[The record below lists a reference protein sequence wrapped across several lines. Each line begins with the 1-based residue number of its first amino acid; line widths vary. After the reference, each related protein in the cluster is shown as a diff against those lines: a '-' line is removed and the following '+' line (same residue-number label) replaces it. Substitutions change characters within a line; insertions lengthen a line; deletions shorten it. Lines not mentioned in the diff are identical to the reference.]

1 MANKGKKLWED
12 YKRGIGYSADSPDQK
27 KSSRK
32 SSSMEPAVKS
42 RGREEW
48 EKFKA
53 GGGLDFGFDGSAIDN
68 FLRDSQ
74 SYLERASRG
83 LQDMDWAKS
92 RSEHTQKDWARD
104 ADNMQRQY
112 REVEDLVRDNA
123 EWIEPESLRKIQDY
137 LDRFG
142 KGLSEVKEGYR
153 KNRDFY
159 GQFPSEEAYGEYVD
173 WENKRTLD
181 VDAYAREIAELEKT
195 ADTMDYDWTD
205 ANQRKK
211 AEEEIKKIQDE
222 VIRRKVYLNQAK
234 TIQEKERLSSVANPD
249 SDSYDP
255 EFQKRSEYR
264 STKTDNPW
272 EKFVSQYGMGYGDLE
287 YEYINQKG
295 LRTAINQNHILK
307 KQEYEAEESPFQ
319 EKGYDYLTDREI
331 GIYNYYYSQGGKEM
345 AKKYLDSLQEELN
358 YRKAAAL
365 YANMEG
371 KTGQEMLYGVGAGF
385 DQFQS
390 GMKGFV
396 SGLLGDESYTPP
408 TATQFA
414 SGMVRQDLEDTGWKL
429 PKALGGA
436 SLGQVG
442 YDAIT
447 TTTNMV
453 PSILGATLANA
464 VAPGSGA
471 FVGNALMGASAAGNA
486 YTEAIQQGHSKD
498 QARAYAAAMG
508 GSEVAM
514 QYALG
519 GISKLGGIVSNHAIS
534 KALAGVE
541 NGVRKA
547 ALELGGSM
555 ASEALEEG
563 VQEVLTPVFQNLF
576 LHADADV
583 DWSEVAYSAILGGLT
598 AGVLEGPSVVGNAMA
613 DSGHPA
619 EPVQAQ
625 QPRQDGGMSTAEK
638 LETPQAAPTVTAP
651 QDTSQQELAKEE
663 SPAAGGDIQKVAAKF
678 GKQAKAVEQIYRL
691 GGAEQDVD
699 SFERAFS
706 LAHEMGRSG
715 VSEDYTIHSPATQT
729 LTEQQRRFAWQTG
742 QAAQRQVGDTPV
754 RAVDKST
761 GRPVEVAQVIE
772 ATEPGQLQLQL
783 ADGKTASIQD
793 IQFQDEGEAALYDA
807 VAELGVSANMANT
820 LVDTWR
826 KAPDGVSAE
835 AYAAGM
841 VEVFAYGQHH
851 IPKGEMAKDSVASGL
866 TKAQREV
873 IYAQGAAF
881 GKEAVQQQENHAQR
895 ARMAH
900 GTETAKQRTETMAA
914 SYRETTDGET
924 GRKGRVVF
932 DRKGR
937 TLTDV
942 QEAGIKTMELLSEV
956 VGAEFHVFESY
967 EKEGKRLYRDENGVE
982 RAAPNGWYEPN
993 TGRIYVDLNAG
1004 DTGAGT
1010 MLFTVAHEL
1019 THFIRQ
1025 WSPAKFDALAEAV
1038 IKLVY
1043 EEKGISVV
1051 KLVRSQQAKAER
1063 NGRTIDFD
1071 TAYEE
1076 VVADSMESILTSG
1089 RVAEMMAQI
1098 QQEDQTL
1105 WQKIRQW
1112 FQKLAQDIRQAVQAY
1127 AGYKPDSAE
1136 GRAVA
1141 QMEQLLPI
1149 LEGFYQDAL
1158 QEAGEN
1164 YRAAEGQKNTTED
1177 GGVKML
1183 SIRNTSRMTLEEQLK
1198 KYYKGEL
1205 KTSDSLYFG
1214 ETPDSVLQSGLE
1226 PLPLAFPTA
1235 NFKKSTQDKHNVP
1248 RRAIKGLRSS
1258 LEKALFSFV
1267 KDGRF
1272 GFVVPDIDADG
1283 KPLLIG
1289 IETNV
1294 EMDRQK
1300 VNVIR
1305 SVYGLDN
1312 PKAWIQNQIQA
1323 GKEIAVYDKK
1333 RADSWLQTYGYLASV
1348 GDGIEL
1354 FELSVSQHESNVN
1367 KEIEPSSPEGSQLS
1381 VRSRVPNS
1389 SIPDSSIDNSLENVN
1404 KKLSA
1409 RQEKVDADGNAL
1421 SAEQA
1426 AFFQESKVRDEDGK
1440 LRVMYHG
1447 TPSGDFTVF
1456 RDGSY
1461 FTSDKAYADGYQNP
1475 NASMLRPNKPIS
1487 SPKTFA
1493 VYLNI
1498 KKPFDLRDPETKRI
1512 YIEEYIKGGNA
1523 VGINPYLPDGE
1534 YQKIQTVDW
1543 TEGEDLRDF
1552 LQDNEYDYDGLI
1564 LDEGGTGGYGDSVKS
1579 RGMSYVVFSP
1589 EQIKNVDN
1597 TKPTEN
1603 PDIRYSDRD
1612 PLQKKTLEE
1621 LEKENSALRED
1632 MKQLK
1637 EWNKLQ
1643 KQVTGGKMLTPRSVE
1658 AAARY
1663 LKKLFYAGGDAKEL
1677 AQKLS
1682 GVYEY
1687 ILNDPEST
1695 WEGVREAAEPAI
1707 RWLQSNEKTRK
1718 SQYAQDVLA
1727 TLKGRNFRL
1736 DEVQLGEVRY
1746 QYGSLKEYR
1755 RAVKNMASSKAG
1767 MSLDELWQ
1775 EMASQYPDIFDA
1787 EVNAADMPEAFAQVL
1802 ERLESMENSESA
1814 MEQRVKDQAMLREIY
1829 DSYWRV
1835 TVLET
1840 TADKHKKELDALRD
1854 KHTVKM
1860 AELRQKRDAA
1870 LEELREEKKASVEG
1884 VRDTRNKADM
1894 RKKIRRKIME
1904 LQKLLLRGNKKQNVK
1919 EGMQDF
1925 AATALASAEILF
1937 MDNYSNEDMVR
1948 NGVGVEVD
1956 AAESRLID
1964 ETQKLLNMRKDLYN
1978 EGLIRQEAEEVMVY
1992 GKSGSYEKRMEKS
2005 AKLDK
2010 MISENMRKLKGVFE
2024 RERNR
2029 LNKATVAGILG
2040 ELASSYR
2047 KLASSDMVY
2056 IRGAFDENVYQ
2067 HLNQLQENMGG
2078 ATVRDMSLRQ
2088 LKELADAY
2096 TMVLST
2102 VRNANRL
2109 FNEKL
2114 NMSRD
2119 EAAGKVIRE
2128 IRSSGK
2134 QHSKARL
2141 PGKQSAETFSWNNE
2155 KPVYAFE
2162 RLGSETMM
2170 AQYQAIRDG
2179 QDTYAEDMQAAKAY
2193 RQEQE
2198 ETYHRKDWDMD
2209 KLYAFQLESGNV
2221 QLNVEQMMSIY
2232 ALSRRK
2238 EGLAHLLGGGF
2249 VFGKDAKRIISKAGV
2264 PMTYLV
2270 EDATAY
2276 RLTVEEIN
2284 QIANTLTKEQRAFA
2298 DAMQK
2303 YLADVMG
2310 SKGNEVSMALYGV
2323 KSFNDEHYFPIRSS
2337 GQYMERAKL
2346 QAMQKSQGQ
2355 INLVNSGFTKST
2367 VPNAKNPVALDG
2379 FLDVWA
2385 DHVQEMSMYHGLAL
2399 PLEDFRRVYNYAPTV
2414 QEGQMAVSVNAVI
2427 ENAYGRAATGY
2438 LDQLYKDLNADVLV
2452 DNRETIG
2459 KKMVGKFKAA
2469 AVMASASVVIQQ
2481 FSALPRAFALID
2493 PKYFIGRKLDK
2504 KKHDQLWAEL
2514 KKYAPVAFI
2523 KEMGY
2528 FDTGVGMSGKQYL
2541 LQQEYGSIREKLAG
2555 LVQDENYR
2563 DEVLGKLPAL
2573 ADEMTWCGIWEA
2585 VKRETL
2591 ERNPKMDV
2599 RSEPFLKLAGKRFS
2613 EIIDKTQVYDSVLSR
2628 SANMRSKAWYMNV
2641 ITSFMAEPT
2650 TTINMVEDV
2659 IRKGDKKLI
2668 ARTLG
2673 SVLLSQ
2679 TMNALLVSMVYA
2691 ARDDDE
2697 DKTWLEKY
2705 LSTVTVEML
2714 EGFNP
2719 LGYYPLLKDVWS
2731 LMQGYDVERPDMTL
2745 VSEMVK
2751 AANRLTDAQ
2760 EKLSKAET
2768 EEERAEAQKTLQ
2780 NAMWSIADAVASL
2793 LGLPLKNIRRDVK
2806 GAVSLARTVWAD
2818 VNQRDTTALSLQD
2831 EIWNDVMQSIP
2842 FFGSR
2847 YYKDRRDKLYGAMA
2861 ADDREYTRRLEKT
2874 YASEST
2880 FHGAVRTALRE
2891 HDSRIWEAAVVWNE
2905 GKLEEYLKIAKEI
2918 LGESHFEQDDIVLA
2932 IRAEAESM
2940 LEKKAPGEEKA
2951 IGIFN
2956 AEKLGVALA
2965 QDNGE
2970 MVKIICQDLIDT
2982 DMANGKTED
2991 EAKDALESDVR
3002 RELKRRYL
3010 EGDLNRN
3017 LTVRQLA
3024 RHGGM
3029 TQEEASAK
3037 VEGWDWFKANPGS
3050 DATEADVTGYLKTL
3064 PDLGR
3069 SMKDYGLSMDTYR
3082 KKKKVIGAF
3091 EADKDEKGESIPYS
3105 KINKAFPY
3113 IRDLPLSA
3121 EQKTAL
3127 AVACGWSL
3135 KTVEKNKL
3143 W

>member
-1 MANKGKKLWED
+1 MAKGGQLWKE
-12 YKRGIGYSADSPDQK
+12 YMRGSGYSAASSSQTQP
-27 KSSRK
+27 SRK
-32 SSSMEPAVKS
+32 SSSVEPTVKS
-42 RGREEW
+42 RGQEEW

-53 GGGLDFGFDGSAIDN
+53 SGGLDSVFSTSVVDDFVRDSQAYMQQAGQRLQGMNWESARDPAQRQDWSRDAGSLQRRYHEARA
-68 FLRDSQ
+68 FLRDNADRFDPENRAKLQ
-74 SYLERASRG
+74 SYLD
-83 LQDMDWAKS
+83 QFD
-92 RSEHTQKDWARD
+92 RD
-104 ADNMQRQY
+104 FIKVQ
-112 REVEDLVRDNA
+112 
-123 EWIEPESLRKIQDY
+123 
-137 LDRFG
+137 
-142 KGLSEVKEGYR
+142 EGYR
-153 KNRDFY
+153 GSREFY
-159 GQFPSEEAYGEYVD
+159 DQFQTEKDYRSYVAAQEEL
-173 WENKRTLD
+173 ENKKNLD
-181 VDAYAREIAELEKT
+181 LDAYARETAELEKSLD
-195 ADTMDYDWTD
+195 AVDYDWTD
-205 ANQRKK
+205 ANQREK
-211 AEEEIKKIQDE
+211 ADAEVKKIQDE
-222 VIRRKVYLNQAK
+222 VYRRKLYLNQARAL
-234 TIQEKERLSSVANPD
+234 QEKERLSSVANPE
-249 SDSYDP
+249 SKGYDP
-255 EFQKRSEYR
+255 EFETKREYK
-264 STKTDNPW
+264 STETEDFWGKLT
-272 EKFVSQYGMGYGDLE
+272 SQYNMGYADLA
-287 YEYINQKG
+287 YEYINRKEM
-295 LRTAINQNHILK
+295 RDEINQNYAAMK
-307 KQEYEAEESPFQ
+307 RVRYAESPFQ
-319 EKGYDYLTDREI
+319 QKGYDHLTDGEI
-331 GIYNYYYSQGGKEM
+331 DIYNYYYANGGKQ
-345 AKKYLDSLQEELN
+345 AAQKYLDSIQEDLN
-358 YRKAAAL
+358 YRKAAAM
-365 YANMEG
+365 YAKMEG
-371 KTGQEMLYGVGAGF
+371 KTGLEMLHGVEAGL
-385 DQFQS
+385 DQFAS
-390 GMKGFV
+390 GIKGAV
-396 SGLLGDESYTPP
+396 KGVMGEESYTPP

-414 SGMVRQDLEDTGWKL
+414 SGMVRKDLEDNGWKL
-429 PKALGGA
+429 PDALGGA

-486 YTEAIQQGHSKD
+486 YEEAIRDGHDKAH
-498 QARAYAAAMG
+498 ARAYAAAMG

-514 QYALG
+514 QYVLG
-519 GISKLGGIVSNHAIS
+519 GISKLGGVVSNHAIS

-541 NGVRKA
+541 SGVRRA

-563 VQEVLTPVFQNLF
+563 VQEVMTPVFERLF
-576 LHADADV
+576 LNKEDAEV

-598 AGVLEGPSVVGNAMA
+598 AGVLEGPGTVAEALRKHDPNTAPAEAGKTYHDPVA
-613 DSGHPA
+613 DAEEQEQAVAESA
-619 EPVQAQ
+619 QAAVEEPVQASPEADQ
-625 QPRQDGGMSTAEK
+625 EPVQEVAEQEVQKQTGAEGGSVDGPEK
-638 LETPQAAPTVTAP
+638 GAPAKI
-651 QDTSQQELAKEE
+651 QQELTEKGQEEARKEPKGE
-663 SPAAGGDIQKVAAKF
+663 TPATERSVPESGIQVQENAAEGGKSPAVQVSTGNPVAVRRIQATDGKGGMTYELEDGTLAQAKDIQMENA
-678 GKQAKAVEQIYRL
+678 
-691 GGAEQDVD
+691 
-699 SFERAFS
+699 
-706 LAHEMGRSG
+706 
-715 VSEDYTIHSPATQT
+715 
-729 LTEQQRRFAWQTG
+729 
-742 QAAQRQVGDTPV
+742 
-754 RAVDKST
+754 
-761 GRPVEVAQVIE
+761 
-772 ATEPGQLQLQL
+772 
-783 ADGKTASIQD
+783 
-793 IQFQDEGEAALYDA
+793 GEALLYEA
-807 VAELGVSANMANT
+807 VAEMGVSASTANT
-820 LVDTWR
+820 LVDTWK
-826 KAPDGVSAE
+826 KAPEGVSPE
-835 AYAAGM
+835 AYTAGM
-841 VEVFAYGQHH
+841 LEAFNYGRYH
-851 IPKGEMAKDSVASGL
+851 IPAAEMEQSKAIQPL
-866 TKAQREV
+866 TDMQRSTA
-873 IYAQGAAF
+873 YAQGAAF
-881 GKEAVQQQENHAQR
+881 GGELVQSKEANARR
-895 ARMAH
+895 ARVIQKAQAAAKQS
-900 GTETAKQRTETMAA
+900 GQALAASSRETAA
-914 SYRETTDGET
+914 GET

-937 TLTDV
+937 MLTNV

-967 EKEGKRLYRDENGVE
+967 EKEGKRLYRDENGAE
-982 RAAPNGWYEPN
+982 RVAPNGWYEPD

-1112 FQKLAQDIRQAVQAY
+1112 FQKLAQDIRQAVQAC

-1141 QMEQLLPI
+1141 QMEELLPI

-1164 YRAAEGQKNTTED
+1164 YQAAEGQKNTTGY
-1177 GGVKML
+1177 GGVK
-1183 SIRNTSRMTLEEQLK
+1183 
-1198 KYYKGEL
+1198 
-1205 KTSDSLYFG
+1205 
-1214 ETPDSVLQSGLE
+1214 
-1226 PLPLAFPTA
+1226 
-1235 NFKKSTQDKHNVP
+1235 
-1248 RRAIKGLRSS
+1248 
-1258 LEKALFSFV
+1258 FSF
-1267 KDGRF
+1267 
-1272 GFVVPDIDADG
+1272 
-1283 KPLLIG
+1283 
-1289 IETNV
+1289 
-1294 EMDRQK
+1294 
-1300 VNVIR
+1300 
-1305 SVYGLDN
+1305 
-1312 PKAWIQNQIQA
+1312 A
-1323 GKEIAVYDKK
+1323 GKT
-1333 RADSWLQTYGYLASV
+1333 R
-1348 GDGIEL
+1348 DGIEVYETSDAVKSL
-1354 FELSVSQHESNVN
+1354 PWKDRKKLFLNIMKNQFRGRTAKFIRNGHAYYASFEYGDVTKNIYGDNTSDLSGKDAKINIGADGNIFELIENADYFMSAPETGKEKHLHKGVKYWDYFVKTVQIDNKVFDVLANVRKKEDGSYVYVIEMFRN
-1367 KEIEPSSPEGSQLS
+1367 KEIELSSPEGSQLS

-1389 SIPDSSIDNSLENVN
+1389 SIPDSSIDNSQENVN

-1475 NASMLRPNKPIS
+1475 NASMLRPNKPVS

-1589 EQIKNVDN
+1589 EQVKDVDN

-1643 KQVTGGKMLTPRSVE
+1643 KQVTGGKMLTSRSVE

-1682 GVYEY
+1682 SVYEY

-1707 RWLQSNEKTRK
+1707 RWLQGNEKTRK
-1718 SQYAQDVLA
+1718 SQYAQDILA

-1736 DEVQLGEVRY
+1736 DEVQLGEVRHRY
-1746 QYGSLKEYR
+1746 SSLKEYR

-1775 EMASQYPDIFDA
+1775 KMASQYPDIFDA

-1802 ERLESMENSESA
+1802 ERLESMEDSESA

-1925 AATALASAEILF
+1925 TATALDSAEILF
-1937 MDNYSNEDMVR
+1937 MDNYSENDMIR
-1948 NGVGVEVD
+1948 NGVLVEVD
-1956 AAESRLID
+1956 SEEIHLIEEAKRLF
-1964 ETQKLLNMRKDLYN
+1964 QKRDDLFNLHLIQKEYDRNPLSPEEEYLNRMKRVAVLDRKIYD
-1978 EGLIRQEAEEVMVY
+1978 IKKQ
-1992 GKSGSYEKRMEKS
+1992 
-2005 AKLDK
+2005 
-2010 MISENMRKLKGVFE
+2010 LKGVFE

-2029 LNKATVAGILG
+2029 LNKATVSGILG
-2040 ELASSYR
+2040 DLIKSYAN
-2047 KLASSDMVY
+2047 LSWADAAY
-2056 IRGAFDENVYQ
+2056 IRDSFDENVYQ
-2067 HLNQLQENMGG
+2067 HLIQLQKDVGG
-2078 ATVRDMSLRQ
+2078 TTVRDMSLRQ

-2141 PGKQSAETFSWNNE
+2141 LGKQSAETFSWNNE

-2170 AQYQAIRDG
+2170 TQYQAIRDG

-2238 EGLAHLLGGGF
+2238 EGLAHLLSGGF
-2249 VFGKDAKRIISKAGV
+2249 VFGRDAKRIISKAGV

-2650 TTINMVEDV
+2650 TTINMVEDA
-2659 IRKGDKKLI
+2659 IRKGDKKQI

-2731 LMQGYDVERPDMTL
+2731 LMQGYDIERPDMTL

-2751 AANRLTDAQ
+2751 AANQLTDAQ

-2768 EEERAEAQKTLQ
+2768 EEEQAEAQKTLQ
-2780 NAMWSIADAVASL
+2780 NAMWGIADAVASL
-2793 LGLPLKNIRRDVK
+2793 MGLPLKNIRRDVK
-2806 GAVSLARTVWAD
+2806 GAVSLAKTVWAD

-2891 HDSRIWEAAVVWNE
+2891 HDSRIWEAAVAWNE

-2982 DMANGKTED
+2982 EMANGKTED
-2991 EAKDALESDVR
+2991 EAEDELESDVR
-3002 RELKRRYL
+3002 RELKQRYL

-3017 LTVRQLA
+3017 LAVRQLA

-3029 TQEEASAK
+3029 TQEEACAK
-3037 VEGWDWFKANPGS
+3037 VEGWDWFKANPDN
-3050 DATEADVTGYLKTL
+3050 DATEADVAGYLKAL

-3082 KKKKVIGAF
+3082 KEKKVIVAF
-3091 EADKDEKGESIPYS
+3091 ESDKDEEGNSIAYS
-3105 KINKAFPY
+3105 RIDKAFPY

>member
-1 MANKGKKLWED
+1 MAKITLKQLQDIDRSIEAAYNRGEKVRQDAIAKGTWNKAAQE
-12 YKRGIGYSADSPDQK
+12 RTQ
-27 KSSRK
+27 RK
-32 SSSMEPAVKS
+32 SLALE
-42 RGREEW
+42 
-48 EKFKA
+48 
-53 GGGLDFGFDGSAIDN
+53 LDAYD
-68 FLRDSQ
+68 Q
-74 SYLERASRG
+74 
-83 LQDMDWAKS
+83 Q
-92 RSEHTQKDWARD
+92 TQKMEQEL
-104 ADNMQRQY
+104 DNY
-112 REVEDLVRDNA
+112 
-123 EWIEPESLRKIQDY
+123 
-137 LDRFG
+137 
-142 KGLSEVKEGYR
+142 
-153 KNRDFY
+153 
-159 GQFPSEEAYGEYVD
+159 
-173 WENKRTLD
+173 T
-181 VDAYAREIAELEKT
+181 
-195 ADTMDYDWTD
+195 YDWTD
-205 ANQRKK
+205 SSQRQEAASYTKK
-211 AEEEIKKIQDE
+211 MVEEIQ
-222 VIRRKVYLNQAK
+222 RRKAYSARQRRTLQRG
-234 TIQEKERLSSVANPD
+234 RLEEV
-249 SDSYDP
+249 SDAYADGYDP

-408 TATQFA
+408 TATQIA

-429 PKALGGA
+429 PQALGGA

-464 VAPGSGA
+464 VVPGSGA

-486 YTEAIQQGHSKD
+486 YTEAIQQGHSKE

-638 LETPQAAPTVTAP
+638 PETPQAAPTVTAP
-651 QDTSQQELAKEE
+651 QDTSQQELAQEE

-742 QAAQRQVGDTPV
+742 QAAQRQVGSTPV

-783 ADGKTASIQD
+783 ADGKTASTQD
-793 IQFQDEGEAALYDA
+793 IQFLDEGEAALYDA

-841 VEVFAYGQHH
+841 AEVFAYGQHH
-851 IPKGEMAKDSVASGL
+851 IPKGEMAKDSAASGL
-866 TKAQREV
+866 TKAQREA

-881 GKEAVQQQENHAQR
+881 GKEVVQQQEYHARR

-914 SYRETTDGET
+914 SYRETAAGET
-924 GRKGRVVF
+924 GWKGRVVF

-937 TLTDV
+937 TLTNV

-982 RAAPNGWYEPN
+982 RAAPNGWYEPD

-1098 QQEDQTL
+1098 QQEDQSL

-1141 QMEQLLPI
+1141 QMEEMLPI

-1164 YRAAEGQKNTTED
+1164 YQAAEGQKNTTGD
-1177 GGVKML
+1177 GG
-1183 SIRNTSRMTLEEQLK
+1183 K
-1198 KYYKGEL
+1198 K
-1205 KTSDSLYFG
+1205 
-1214 ETPDSVLQSGLE
+1214 
-1226 PLPLAFPTA
+1226 
-1235 NFKKSTQDKHNVP
+1235 
-1248 RRAIKGLRSS
+1248 
-1258 LEKALFSFV
+1258 FSF
-1267 KDGRF
+1267 
-1272 GFVVPDIDADG
+1272 
-1283 KPLLIG
+1283 
-1289 IETNV
+1289 
-1294 EMDRQK
+1294 
-1300 VNVIR
+1300 
-1305 SVYGLDN
+1305 
-1312 PKAWIQNQIQA
+1312 A
-1323 GKEIAVYDKK
+1323 GKT
-1333 RADSWLQTYGYLASV
+1333 R
-1348 GDGIEL
+1348 DGIEVYETSDAVKSL
-1354 FELSVSQHESNVN
+1354 PWKDRKKLFLRIMRTQFRGRTAKFIRNGHAYYAKFSYDDVNKNIYGDKNSDESGRDAKINIGADGNIFELVEHSEYLSSEVERGKEGKPHRGVKNWDYFVKTVQIDGTVFDLLANVRKKDDGEYVYEIELHEN
-1367 KEIEPSSPEGSQLS
+1367 KEIEPSSPDEAPSGVLNGA
-1381 VRSRVPNS
+1381 PNG
-1389 SIPDSSIDNSLENVN
+1389 SIPDFSIDDSQENVN

-1409 RQEKVDADGNAL
+1409 RQEKVDIEAL
-1421 SAEQA
+1421 RKELQTVSAEKLAAEKKYDHLMNDPELVAVERRMADIRNSAESRFTAIRSPEYKQARAEREKIRERLKLEDVKDLAYDLNERERKLQKELQA
-1426 AFFQESKVRDEDGK
+1426 AEESIKAEHAKEVEEK
-1440 LRVMYHG
+1440 AVAK
-1447 TPSGDFTVF
+1447 SGLSEGDYFRQKAVKQFGITDDFT
-1456 RDGSY
+1456 R
-1461 FTSDKAYADGYQNP
+1461 AGY
-1475 NASMLRPNKPIS
+1475 L
-1487 SPKTFA
+1487 
-1493 VYLNI
+1493 
-1498 KKPFDLRDPETKRI
+1498 
-1512 YIEEYIKGGNA
+1512 
-1523 VGINPYLPDGE
+1523 LPDGKMLDFSGSDKKQERIREMDHREIQAIYE
-1534 YQKIQTVDW
+1534 YTSQSNALMRFMNDGNIRIMAETPGIDISQKNPPTQQQYAEIKRFAREYADKRWFMVDI
-1543 TEGEDLRDF
+1543 TGENG
-1552 LQDNEYDYDGLI
+1552 QIIGTYTYDGKVNA
-1564 LDEGGTGGYGDSVKS
+1564 D
-1579 RGMSYVVFSP
+1579 RVVNDIKYYFQNGVLR
-1589 EQIKNVDN
+1589 EQSAVASFL
-1597 TKPTEN
+1597 
-1603 PDIRYSDRD
+1603 YSDRD
-1612 PLQKKTLEE
+1612 PLQKKTLKE
-1621 LEKENSALRED
+1621 LEKENAALRED

-1695 WEGVREAAEPAI
+1695 WEGVRETAEPAI
-1707 RWLQSNEKTRK
+1707 RWLQGNEKTRK
-1718 SQYAQDVLA
+1718 SQYAQDILA
-1727 TLKGRNFRL
+1727 SLKGRNFRL

-1755 RAVKNMASSKAG
+1755 RVVKNMASSKAG

-1802 ERLESMENSESA
+1802 ERLESMEDSESA

-1840 TADKHKKELDALRD
+1840 RADKHKKELDALRD

-1919 EGMQDF
+1919 EEMQDF

-2141 PGKQSAETFSWNNE
+2141 PGKQGAETFSWNNE

-2438 LDQLYKDLNADVLV
+2438 LDQLYKDLNADVVV

-2541 LQQEYGSIREKLAG
+2541 LQQDYGSIREKLAG
-2555 LVQDENYR
+2555 LIQDENYR

-2599 RSEPFLKLAGKRFS
+2599 RSGPFLKLAGKRFS

-2650 TTINMVEDV
+2650 TTINMVEDA
-2659 IRKGDKKLI
+2659 IRKGDKKKI

-3010 EGDLNRN
+3010 KGDLNRN

-3050 DATEADVTGYLKTL
+3050 DATEADVAGYLKTL

>member
-1 MANKGKKLWED
+1 MANKGRKLWED
-12 YKRGIGYSADSPDQK
+12 YKRGSGYSAASSGQTQ
-27 KSSRK
+27 SSRK
-32 SSSMEPAVKS
+32 SSSVEPTVKS
-42 RGREEW
+42 RGQEEW

-53 GGGLDFGFDGSAIDN
+53 SGGLDSVFSTSVVDDFVRDSQAYMQQAGQRLQGMNWESARDPSQRQDWSRDAGSLQRRYHEARA
-68 FLRDSQ
+68 FLRDNADRFDSENRAKLQ
-74 SYLERASRG
+74 SYLDQFG
-83 LQDMDWAKS
+83 
-92 RSEHTQKDWARD
+92 RD
-104 ADNMQRQY
+104 FTKVQ
-112 REVEDLVRDNA
+112 
-123 EWIEPESLRKIQDY
+123 
-137 LDRFG
+137 
-142 KGLSEVKEGYR
+142 EGYR
-153 KNRDFY
+153 GSREFY
-159 GQFPSEEAYGEYVD
+159 DQFQTEKDYSGYVAAQEEL
-173 WENKRTLD
+173 ENKKNLD
-181 VDAYAREIAELEKT
+181 LDAYARETAELEQSLD
-195 ADTMDYDWTD
+195 AVNYDWTD

-211 AEEEIKKIQDE
+211 ADEEVKKIQDE
-222 VIRRKVYLNQAK
+222 VYRRKLYLNQARAL
-234 TIQEKERLSSVANPD
+234 QEKERLSSVANPE
-249 SDSYDP
+249 SKGYDP
-255 EFQKRSEYR
+255 EFETKKEYK
-264 STKTDNPW
+264 STETADFWGKLT
-272 EKFVSQYGMGYGDLE
+272 SQYNMGYADLA
-287 YEYINQKG
+287 YEYINRKEM
-295 LRTAINQNHILK
+295 REEINKKSTAYNRG
-307 KQEYEAEESPFQ
+307 AEESPFQ
-319 EKGYDYLTDREI
+319 QKGYDHLTDGEI
-331 GIYNYYYSQGGKEM
+331 DIYNYYYANGGKQ
-345 AKKYLDSLQEELN
+345 AAQKYLDSIQEDLN
-358 YRKAAAL
+358 YRKAAAM
-365 YANMEG
+365 YAKMEG
-371 KTGQEMLYGVGAGF
+371 KTGLEMLHGVEAGL
-385 DQFQS
+385 DQFAS
-390 GMKGFV
+390 GVKGAV
-396 SGLLGDESYTPP
+396 KGIRGDESYTPP
-408 TATQFA
+408 TATQFT
-414 SGMVRQDLEDTGWKL
+414 SGMVRQDLEDNGWKL
-429 PKALGGA
+429 PDALGGA

-486 YTEAIQQGHSKD
+486 YDEAIRDGHDKTH
-498 QARAYAAAMG
+498 ARAYAAAMG

-514 QYALG
+514 QYVLG
-519 GISKLGGIVSNHAIS
+519 GISKLGGVVSNHAIS

-563 VQEVLTPVFQNLF
+563 VQEVMTPVFERLF
-576 LHADADV
+576 LNKEDAEV

-598 AGVLEGPSVVGNAMA
+598 AGVLEGPGTVAEALRKHDPNTA
-613 DSGHPA
+613 PA
-619 EPVQAQ
+619 EAGKTYHEPVADAQEQEQAA
-625 QPRQDGGMSTAEK
+625 AEAAQ
-638 LETPQAAPTVTAP
+638 EPGEGSVQAAPEVAQAP
-651 QDTSQQELAKEE
+651 VEVPNVEEEKAQTEAEGGPMDGTEKGASAEIQQELTEKSQEGTQEE
-663 SPAAGGDIQKVAAKF
+663 PKGETPTTERSVPESGIQAQENAAEGGKSPAVQVSTGNPVAVRRIQATDGKGGMTYELEDGTLAQAKDIQMENA
-678 GKQAKAVEQIYRL
+678 
-691 GGAEQDVD
+691 
-699 SFERAFS
+699 
-706 LAHEMGRSG
+706 
-715 VSEDYTIHSPATQT
+715 
-729 LTEQQRRFAWQTG
+729 
-742 QAAQRQVGDTPV
+742 
-754 RAVDKST
+754 
-761 GRPVEVAQVIE
+761 
-772 ATEPGQLQLQL
+772 
-783 ADGKTASIQD
+783 
-793 IQFQDEGEAALYDA
+793 GEALLYEA
-807 VAELGVSANMANT
+807 VAEMGVSASTANT
-820 LVDTWR
+820 LVDTWK
-826 KAPDGVSAE
+826 KAPEGVSPE
-835 AYAAGM
+835 AYTAGM
-841 VEVFAYGQHH
+841 LEAFNYGRYH
-851 IPKGEMAKDSVASGL
+851 IPAAEMEQSKAIQPL
-866 TKAQREV
+866 TEAQRTTA
-873 IYAQGAAF
+873 YAQGAAF
-881 GKEAVQQQENHAQR
+881 GGELVQSKEANARR
-895 ARMAH
+895 ARMIQKAQAA
-900 GTETAKQRTETMAA
+900 AKQRGQALAA
-914 SYRETTDGET
+914 PSRETAAGGT

-937 TLTDV
+937 TLTNV

-956 VGAEFHVFESY
+956 VGVEFHVFESY
-967 EKEGKRLYRDENGVE
+967 EKEGKRLYRDENGAE
-982 RAAPNGWYEPN
+982 RAAPNGWYEPD

-1098 QQEDQTL
+1098 QQEDQSL

-1141 QMEQLLPI
+1141 QMEELLPI

-1164 YRAAEGQKNTTED
+1164 YRAAEGQKNTTGD
-1177 GGVKML
+1177 GGDVRY
-1183 SIRNTSRMTLEEQLK
+1183 SVRNGFLTIETTEEERYELLKDAELALAQVSKDAIQNVDLAAYNTRKKSAVVPGFKALAKQLK
-1198 KYYKGEL
+1198 ILNVDLENSNISFPFQLSGKNLEKSLHHQLEYGGTYQDYVKAMSCFTDIVKNAIPIEVHPEKKAGTARENPDLLQTYVLVSGYKDGENIVPVQL
-1205 KTSDSLYFG
+1205 EVKEFRQRGKNLYMTVILTKIDLEVVDTGVPG
-1214 ETPDSVLQSGLE
+1214 ETG
-1226 PLPLAFPTA
+1226 
-1235 NFKKSTQDKHNVP
+1235 NVP
-1248 RRAIKGLRSS
+1248 H
-1258 LEKALFSFV
+1258 LFSRSIIRLQQLFENVNV

-1272 GFVVPDIDADG
+1272 LKYVPDGFLNA
-1283 KPLLIG
+1283 
-1289 IETNV
+1289 E
-1294 EMDRQK
+1294 QK
-1300 VNVIR
+1300 AAKQIALEKQQAEYA
-1305 SVYGLDN
+1305 SYGTS
-1312 PKAWIQNQIQA
+1312 A
-1323 GKEIAVYDKK
+1323 
-1333 RADSWLQTYGYLASV
+1333 
-1348 GDGIEL
+1348 
-1354 FELSVSQHESNVN
+1354 
-1367 KEIEPSSPEGSQLS
+1367 
-1381 VRSRVPNS
+1381 
-1389 SIPDSSIDNSLENVN
+1389 N
-1404 KKLSA
+1404 KKT
-1409 RQEKVDADGNAL
+1409 DGNL
-1421 SAEQA
+1421 
-1426 AFFQESKVRDEDGK
+1426 
-1440 LRVMYHG
+1440 
-1447 TPSGDFTVF
+1447 
-1456 RDGSY
+1456 
-1461 FTSDKAYADGYQNP
+1461 
-1475 NASMLRPNKPIS
+1475 
-1487 SPKTFA
+1487 
-1493 VYLNI
+1493 
-1498 KKPFDLRDPETKRI
+1498 
-1512 YIEEYIKGGNA
+1512 
-1523 VGINPYLPDGE
+1523 
-1534 YQKIQTVDW
+1534 
-1543 TEGEDLRDF
+1543 
-1552 LQDNEYDYDGLI
+1552 
-1564 LDEGGTGGYGDSVKS
+1564 
-1579 RGMSYVVFSP
+1579 
-1589 EQIKNVDN
+1589 
-1597 TKPTEN
+1597 
-1603 PDIRYSDRD
+1603 DIRYSDRD

-1621 LEKENSALRED
+1621 LEEENAALRED
-1632 MKQLK
+1632 LKQLK

-1643 KQVTGGKMLTPRSVE
+1643 RQVTGGKMLTPRSVE

-1677 AQKLS
+1677 AQKLR

-1687 ILNDPEST
+1687 ILNNPEPT
-1695 WEGVREAAEPAI
+1695 WEDVQEAAEPAI
-1707 RWLQSNEKTRK
+1707 RWLQGNEKTRK
-1718 SQYAQDVLA
+1718 SQYAQDILA
-1727 TLKGRNFRL
+1727 ALKGRNFRL
-1736 DEVQLGEVRY
+1736 DEVQLGEVRHR
-1746 QYGSLKEYR
+1746 YGSLKEYR
-1755 RAVKNMASSKAG
+1755 RAVKNMASSKAS

-1787 EVNAADMPEAFAQVL
+1787 EVSAADMPEAFAQVL
-1802 ERLESMENSESA
+1802 ERLENMEDSESA

-1840 TADKHKKELDALRD
+1840 TADKHKKEMDAIQSQHE
-1854 KHTVKM
+1854 KKM
-1860 AELRQKRDAA
+1860 RELRQKRDAA
-1870 LEELREEKKASVEG
+1870 LEELRKEKKASVEG

-1992 GKSGSYEKRMEKS
+1992 GESSSYEKRMEKS

-2040 ELASSYR
+2040 ELTSSYR

-2078 ATVRDMSLRQ
+2078 ATVRNMSLRQ

-2162 RLGSETMM
+2162 RLGSEIMM

-2209 KLYAFQLESGNV
+2209 KLYDFQLESGNA

-2232 ALSRRK
+2232 ALSKRK

-2284 QIANTLTKEQRAFA
+2284 QIADTLTKEQRAFA

-2310 SKGNEVSMALYGV
+2310 SKGNEVSMVLYGV

-2438 LDQLYKDLNADVLV
+2438 LDQLYKDLNADVVV
-2452 DNRETIG
+2452 DNRETFG

-2504 KKHDQLWAEL
+2504 KKHNQLWAEL

-2555 LVQDENYR
+2555 LIQDENYR

-2659 IRKGDKKLI
+2659 IRKGDRKQI

-2679 TMNALLVSMVYA
+2679 TMNALLVSLVYA
-2691 ARDDDE
+2691 ARDDDK

-2714 EGFNP
+2714 EWFNP

-2751 AANRLTDAQ
+2751 AANRLTSAQ

-2768 EEERAEAQKTLQ
+2768 EEEQAAAQKALQ
-2780 NAMWSIADAVASL
+2780 NAMWGIADVVASL
-2793 LGLPLKNIRRDVK
+2793 MGLPLKNIRRDMK
-2806 GAVSLARTVWAD
+2806 GAVSLARTAWAD

-2842 FFGSR
+2842 FFGNR
-2847 YYKDRRDKLYGAMA
+2847 YYKDRRDKLYGAMV

-2874 YASEST
+2874 YVSESA

-2891 HDSRIWEAAVVWNE
+2891 HDSRIWEAAVASNE
-2905 GKLEEYLKIAKEI
+2905 ENLEKYFDIVKKIRDEK
-2918 LGESHFEQDDIVLA
+2918 HFEQDDIVLA

-2970 MVKIICQDLIDT
+2970 MVKIIGQDLIDT
-2982 DMANGKTED
+2982 DMANGKTKE

-3002 RELKRRYL
+3002 RELKQRYL
-3010 EGDLNRN
+3010 EGNLNRN
-3017 LTVRQLA
+3017 LAVRQLA

-3029 TQEEASAK
+3029 TQEEAKAK
-3037 VEGWDWFKANPGS
+3037 VEGWDWFKANPDS

-3082 KKKKVIGAF
+3082 KEKKVIGAF

>member
-1 MANKGKKLWED
+1 MANKGRKLWED
-12 YKRGIGYSADSPDQK
+12 YKRGSGYSAASSGQTQ
-27 KSSRK
+27 SSRK
-32 SSSMEPAVKS
+32 SSSVEPTVKS
-42 RGREEW
+42 RGQEEW

-53 GGGLDFGFDGSAIDN
+53 GGGLDSVFSTSVVDDFVRDSQAYMQQAGQRLQGMDWAAARDPAQRQDWSRDAGSLQRRYHEARA
-68 FLRDSQ
+68 FLRDNADRFAPENRAKLQ
-74 SYLERASRG
+74 SYLDQFG
-83 LQDMDWAKS
+83 
-92 RSEHTQKDWARD
+92 RD
-104 ADNMQRQY
+104 FTKVQ
-112 REVEDLVRDNA
+112 
-123 EWIEPESLRKIQDY
+123 
-137 LDRFG
+137 
-142 KGLSEVKEGYR
+142 EGYR
-153 KNRDFY
+153 GSREFYDQFQTEKDYSGYVAAQEELGNKKN
-159 GQFPSEEAYGEYVD
+159 
-173 WENKRTLD
+173 LD
-181 VDAYAREIAELEKT
+181 LDAYARETAELEQSLD
-195 ADTMDYDWTD
+195 AVNYDWTD

-211 AEEEIKKIQDE
+211 ADEEVKKIQDE
-222 VIRRKVYLNQAK
+222 VYRRELYLNQARA
-234 TIQEKERLSSVANPD
+234 IQEKERLSSVANPE
-249 SDSYDP
+249 SEGYDP
-255 EFQKRSEYR
+255 EFETKREYK
-264 STKTDNPW
+264 STEAEDFWGKL
-272 EKFVSQYGMGYGDLE
+272 KSQYHMGYEDLA
-287 YEYINQKG
+287 YEYINRKEM
-295 LRTAINQNHILK
+295 REEINQNYAAMK
-307 KQEYEAEESPFQ
+307 RVRYAESPFQ
-319 EKGYDYLTDREI
+319 QKGYDHLTDGEI
-331 GIYNYYYSQGGKEM
+331 DIYNYYYANGGKQ
-345 AKKYLDSLQEELN
+345 AAQKYLDSIQEDLN
-358 YRKAAAL
+358 YRKAAQM
-365 YANMEG
+365 YAKMEG
-371 KTGQEMLYGVGAGF
+371 KTGLEMLHGVEAGL
-385 DQFQS
+385 DQFSS
-390 GMKGFV
+390 GIKGAV
-396 SGLLGDESYTPP
+396 KGVMGDESYTPP

-414 SGMVRQDLEDTGWKL
+414 SGMVRQDLEDNGWKL
-429 PKALGGA
+429 PQALGGA

-486 YTEAIQQGHSKD
+486 YDEAIRDGHDKTH
-498 QARAYAAAMG
+498 ARAYAAAMG

-514 QYALG
+514 QYVLG
-519 GISKLGGIVSNHAIS
+519 GISKLGGVVSNHAIS

-547 ALELGGSM
+547 ALELGGNM

-563 VQEVLTPVFQNLF
+563 VQEVMTPVFERLF
-576 LHADADV
+576 LNKEDAEV

-598 AGVLEGPSVVGNAMA
+598 AGVFEGPETVSEALRKHDPNTAPAEAGKTYHDPVA
-613 DSGHPA
+613 DAQEQEQAVAESAQAPVEEPLQA
-619 EPVQAQ
+619 APEAAQEPVQEMAEQ
-625 QPRQDGGMSTAEK
+625 EVQEQTGAEGGPVDGPEK
-638 LETPQAAPTVTAP
+638 GASAKI
-651 QDTSQQELAKEE
+651 QQELTEKGQEGVQEE
-663 SPAAGGDIQKVAAKF
+663 PKGETPRTERSVPESGIQAQENAAEGGKSPAVQVRTGNPVAVRRIQATDGKGGMTYELEDGTLAQAKDIQMENA
-678 GKQAKAVEQIYRL
+678 
-691 GGAEQDVD
+691 
-699 SFERAFS
+699 
-706 LAHEMGRSG
+706 
-715 VSEDYTIHSPATQT
+715 
-729 LTEQQRRFAWQTG
+729 
-742 QAAQRQVGDTPV
+742 
-754 RAVDKST
+754 
-761 GRPVEVAQVIE
+761 
-772 ATEPGQLQLQL
+772 
-783 ADGKTASIQD
+783 
-793 IQFQDEGEAALYDA
+793 GEALLYEA
-807 VAELGVSANMANT
+807 VAEMGVSASTANT
-820 LVDTWR
+820 LVDTWK
-826 KAPDGVSAE
+826 KAPEGVSPE
-835 AYAAGM
+835 AYTAGM
-841 VEVFAYGQHH
+841 LEAFNYGRYH
-851 IPKGEMAKDSVASGL
+851 IPAAEMEQSKAIQPL
-866 TKAQREV
+866 TDMQRSTA
-873 IYAQGAAF
+873 YAQGAAF
-881 GKEAVQQQENHAQR
+881 GGELVQSKEANARR
-895 ARMAH
+895 ARVIQKAQAAAKQS
-900 GTETAKQRTETMAA
+900 GQALAASSRETAA
-914 SYRETTDGET
+914 GVT

-937 TLTDV
+937 TLTNV
-942 QEAGIKTMELLSEV
+942 QEAGIKTMELLSEA
-956 VGAEFHVFESY
+956 VGMEFHVFESY

-1038 IKLVY
+1038 FKLVY

-1098 QQEDQTL
+1098 QQEDQSL

-1112 FQKLAQDIRQAVQAY
+1112 FQKLAQDIRQTVQAY

-1164 YRAAEGQKNTTED
+1164 YQAAEGQKNTTGD
-1177 GGVKML
+1177 GGVKKL
-1183 SIRNTSRMTLEEQLK
+1183 SIRNIVGSDQKSYGLGVHLDSTLLEGLSPADRIKTVKSVIKQLGGEK
-1198 KYYKGEL
+1198 FAAYDESGGKVIISIANPGERFLNSSGRRVAVNHDLSTKYRQNEIKQE
-1205 KTSDSLYFG
+1205 SI
-1214 ETPDSVLQSGLE
+1214 VLVDE
-1226 PLPLAFPTA
+1226 VIATA
-1235 NFKKSTQDKHNVP
+1235 NRTGTKPPKYAHGWLDDEGKKNWEYWKTFVQDKNNSIWEVTLNV
-1248 RRAIKGLRSS
+1248 ANS
-1258 LEKALFSFV
+1258 A
-1267 KDGRF
+1267 DGRKILY
-1272 GFVVPDIDADG
+1272 DIGPIKSIGGAASQISHIPTDA
-1283 KPLLIG
+1283 
-1289 IETNV
+1289 TAMV
-1294 EMDRQK
+1294 
-1300 VNVIR
+1300 
-1305 SVYGLDN
+1305 
-1312 PKAWIQNQIQA
+1312 AQN
-1323 GKEIAVYDKK
+1323 
-1333 RADSWLQTYGYLASV
+1333 
-1348 GDGIEL
+1348 
-1354 FELSVSQHESNVN
+1354 ESNV
-1367 KEIEPSSPEGSQLS
+1367 K
-1381 VRSRVPNS
+1381 
-1389 SIPDSSIDNSLENVN
+1389 

-1475 NASMLRPNKPIS
+1475 NASMLRPNKPVS

-1564 LDEGGTGGYGDSVKS
+1564 LDEGGTGGYGDSIKS

-1589 EQIKNVDN
+1589 EQVKDVDN

-1612 PLQKKTLEE
+1612 PLQKKALEE
-1621 LEKENSALRED
+1621 LEKENAALRED
-1632 MKQLK
+1632 LKQLK

-1643 KQVTGGKMLTPRSVE
+1643 KQVTGGKMLTSRSVE

-1677 AQKLS
+1677 AQKLR

-1707 RWLQSNEKTRK
+1707 RWLQGNEKTRK
-1718 SQYAQDVLA
+1718 SQYAQDILA
-1727 TLKGRNFRL
+1727 SLKGRNFRL
-1736 DEVQLGEVRY
+1736 DEVQLGEVRHR
-1746 QYGSLKEYR
+1746 YGSLKEYR
-1755 RAVKNMASSKAG
+1755 RAVKNMASSKAN

-1802 ERLESMENSESA
+1802 ERLESMEDSESA

-1840 TADKHKKELDALRD
+1840 GADKHKKELDALRD

-1925 AATALASAEILF
+1925 AATVLASAEILF
-1937 MDNYSNEDMVR
+1937 MDNYSENDMIR
-1948 NGVGVEVD
+1948 NGVLVEVD
-1956 AAESRLID
+1956 SKESHLIEEAKRLF
-1964 ETQKLLNMRKDLYN
+1964 QKRDDLFNRHLMLREN
-1978 EGLIRQEAEEVMVY
+1978 EGNPLSPEEEYLSRMKRVDALDRKIY
-1992 GKSGSYEKRMEKS
+1992 GIKKQ
-2005 AKLDK
+2005 
-2010 MISENMRKLKGVFE
+2010 LKGVFE

-2029 LNKATVAGILG
+2029 LNKATVSGILSD
-2040 ELASSYR
+2040 LVKSYAN
-2047 KLASSDMVY
+2047 LSWSDAAY
-2056 IRGAFDENVYQ
+2056 IRDSFDENVYQ
-2067 HLNQLQENMGG
+2067 HLIQLQKDVGG
-2078 ATVRDMSLRQ
+2078 TTVRDMSLRQ

-2114 NMSRD
+2114 NISRD

-2249 VFGKDAKRIISKAGV
+2249 VFGRDAKRIISKAGV

-2284 QIANTLTKEQRAFA
+2284 QIANALTKEQRAFA
-2298 DAMQK
+2298 DVMQK

-2438 LDQLYKDLNADVLV
+2438 LDQLYKDLNADVVV

-2481 FSALPRAFALID
+2481 FSALPRAFALIN

-2541 LQQEYGSIREKLAG
+2541 LQQEYGSIREKLEG
-2555 LVQDENYR
+2555 LIQDENYR

-2573 ADEMTWCGIWEA
+2573 ADEMTWCNIWEA

-2650 TTINMVEDV
+2650 TTINMVEDA

-2751 AANRLTDAQ
+2751 AANRLTAAQ

-2768 EEERAEAQKTLQ
+2768 EEEQAEAQKTLQ
-2780 NAMWSIADAVASL
+2780 SAMWGIADAVASL
-2793 LGLPLKNIRRDVK
+2793 MGLPLKNIRRDVK
-2806 GAVSLARTVWAD
+2806 GAVSLARTAWAD

-2842 FFGSR
+2842 FFGNR

-2891 HDSRIWEAAVVWNE
+2891 HDSRIWEAAVAWNE
-2905 GKLEEYLKIAKEI
+2905 GKLGEYLKIAKEI

-2965 QDNGE
+2965 QDNGK

-3002 RELKRRYL
+3002 RELKQRYL

-3017 LTVRQLA
+3017 LAVRQLA

-3037 VEGWDWFKANPGS
+3037 VEGWDWFKANPDS

-3082 KKKKVIGAF
+3082 KEKKVIEAF
-3091 EADKDEKGESIPYS
+3091 ESDKDEEGNSIAYS
-3105 KINKAFPY
+3105 RIDKAFPY
-3113 IRDLPLSA
+3113 IHDLPLSA